1 MDSYKFEMKGRAFE
15 DGDRLDKVAAGLTAL
30 QHVFDGQ
37 FRALTDRKRLS
48 EEDRRLLQV
57 RITRYA
63 DGSFIAYLGA
73 IYAGLQAVLP
83 FIHGT
88 PNIFE
93 ATKNSFEFLKAIYE
107 LAHQG
112 KEVQVTQNGDGNTVI
127 ISGDTHQVFNGPVY
141 QIGTQIISAIRE
153 FDDLLDGEEVKHI
166 ELQGPDNHPV
176 IQLTSDEKGLFFPPT
191 RVDETPVKLTCDI
204 YDFNKYDK
212 IGKARVPIEQHI
224 PAGDYKFKN
233 IGDQAV
239 EDFILSMTEPQVTL
253 SCLIK
258 YQHDPLSDNRIAE
271 ILVMGIA
278 A

>member
-1 MDSYKFEMKGRAFE
+1 MDPYKFEMKGRAFD
-15 DGDRLDKVAAGLTAL
+15 DGDRLDKVAGGLTAL

-37 FRALTDRKRLS
+37 FRALTDKKRLY
-48 EEDRRLLQV
+48 EEDRRYLQV
-57 RITRYA
+57 RITRYE

-73 IYAGLQAVLP
+73 IYAGLQTALP

-88 PNIFE
+88 PNVWE
-93 ATKNSFEFLKAIYE
+93 ATKNSFEFLTALFK
-107 LAHQG
+107 LANQG
-112 KEVQVTQNGDGNTVI
+112 KDVQITQNGDGNTVVT
-127 ISGDTHQVFNGPVY
+127 SGDTHQVFNGPVY
-141 QIGTQIISAIRE
+141 QIGTQIIGAIRE
-153 FDDLLDGEEVKHI
+153 FDDLLEGEEVKRI

-176 IQLTSDEKGLFFPPT
+176 IQLTSDNKGLFFPPT

-204 YDFNKYDK
+204 YDFNKYDN
-212 IGKARVPIEQHI
+212 IGKARVPHDQHI
-224 PAGDYKFKN
+224 AAGDYRFKN

-258 YQHDPLSDNRIAE
+258 YQHDPLTENRIAE
-271 ILVMGIA
+271 LLVMAIA

>member
-1 MDSYKFEMKGRAFE
+1 MDPYKFEMKGRAF
-15 DGDRLDKVAAGLTAL
+15 DGGDRLDKVAGGLMAL

-37 FRALTDRKRLS
+37 FRALTQKKRLY
-48 EEDRRLLQV
+48 EDDRRYLQV
-57 RITRYA
+57 RITGYE

-73 IYAGLQAVLP
+73 IYAGLQTALP
-83 FIHGT
+83 FVHGT
-88 PNIFE
+88 PNFWE
-93 ATKNSFEFLKAIYE
+93 ATKNSFDFLKTLFE

-112 KEVQVTQNGDGNTVI
+112 KEVQITQNGDGNTAVI
-127 ISGDTHQVFNGPVY
+127 AGDTHQVFNGPVY
-141 QIGTQIISAIRE
+141 QIGTQIIGAIRE
-153 FDDLLDGEEVKHI
+153 FDDLLEGEEVKRI
-166 ELQGPDNHPV
+166 ELQGPDNHTV
-176 IQLTSDEKGLFFPPT
+176 IQLTSENKGLFFPPT
-191 RVDETPVKLTCDI
+191 RVDETPVRLTCDI

-212 IGKARVPIEQHI
+212 IGKARVPNEQLI
-224 PAGDYKFKN
+224 PAGDYKFRN

-271 ILVMGIA
+271 ILVMAIA

>member
-1 MDSYKFEMKGRAFE
+1 MDHYKFEMKGRAFD
-15 DGDRLDKVAAGLTAL
+15 DGDRLDKVAAGLIAL

-37 FRALTDRKRLS
+37 FRALSEKKRLH
-48 EEDRRLLQV
+48 EEDRRNLQV
-57 RITRYA
+57 RITRYE

-73 IYAGLQAVLP
+73 IYTGIQTTLP

-88 PNIFE
+88 SNIWE
-93 ATKNSFEFLKAIYE
+93 ATKNSFEFLKALFE

-112 KEVQVTQNGDGNTVI
+112 KEVQISQNGDGNTVVNA
-127 ISGDTHQVFNGPVY
+127 GDTHLVFNGPVY
-141 QIGTQIISAIRE
+141 QIGTQIIGAIRE
-153 FDDLLDGEEVKHI
+153 FDDLLEGEEVKQI
-166 ELQGPDNHPV
+166 KLQGPDSHQV
-176 IQLTSDEKGLFFPPT
+176 IQLTSDNKGLFFPPT
-191 RVDETPVKLTCDI
+191 RIDETPIRLTCDI

-212 IGKARVPIEQHI
+212 IGKARVPAQQLIA
-224 PAGDYKFKN
+224 AGDYKFKN

-271 ILVMGIA
+271 ILVVAIA
-278 A
+278 S